1 MKRLMGEAGMLARF
15 GGVGAIA
22 TLVHL
27 SVAAIAFILF
37 WPIYWHLWSLF
48 RSLFGDIDA
57 LLFVRMVVHID
68 SFY

>member
-27 SVAAIAFILF
+27 SVAAIAFI
-37 WPIYWHLWSLF
+37 IWHLWSLF